1 MIEVNEG
8 GSEAAAATV
17 VEMRL
22 TSAAIDPISFV
33 ADRPFVFVI
42 ADDET
47 GSILFMGKLSEVK

>member
-1 MIEVNEG
+1 VNEG

-22 TSAAIDPISFV
+22 TSAVIDPISFI